1 MSPLTGKLKAQLK
14 NEKNDQLKSNFL
26 FLKISYIHR
35 LIACVY
41 NTFLDI
47 LDLYLSAFFFSH
59 NLNLMPRITLLC
71 GFCPRAENITLLFSN
86 FGRLLANKSAL
97 IRLYN

>member
-35 LIACVY
+35 LTACVY

-47 LDLYLSAFFFSH
+47 LDLYLSAFFFFPQFKPDAK
-59 NLNLMPRITLLC
+59 NRITVWLL
-71 GFCPRAENITLLFSN
+71 S
-86 FGRLLANKSAL
+86 KS
-97 IRLYN
+97 

>member
-35 LIACVY
+35 LTACVY

-47 LDLYLSAFFFSH
+47 LDLYLSAFFFFPQFKPDAKNH
-59 NLNLMPRITLLC
+59 ITVWLL
-71 GFCPRAENITLLFSN
+71 S
-86 FGRLLANKSAL
+86 KS
-97 IRLYN
+97 

>member
-26 FLKISYIHR
+26 FFLKKKKLSYIHR
-35 LIACVY
+35 LTACVY

-47 LDLYLSAFFFSH
+47 LDLYLSAFFFFPQFKPDAK
-59 NLNLMPRITLLC
+59 NRITVWLL
-71 GFCPRAENITLLFSN
+71 S
-86 FGRLLANKSAL
+86 KS
-97 IRLYN
+97 